1 MAEAESPTTDGH
13 DACLQDRALVSVA
26 TNIAIAPFWLLPF
39 TVLVAALTSGE
50 NNLARLEWWIGAA
63 LVATVLLTVGTGAYR
78 RSAAASSSANQV
90 LTPRWIVALLRTG
103 LISMGV
109 VFGMTT
115 WVASP
120 SSVEMVML
128 FAVFPTTAS
137 AIAAMLTVG
146 RRDMFASLLVPM
158 ASLSSFTLATSA
170 DIRLRGLAVLWVF
183 YTAALTVIHSTLS
196 KTARTAIALQKTSED
211 LLAEIERDQIQLT
224 ETNAQLAISI
234 EQLTHQ
240 ATHDALTG
248 LLNRRG
254 MFEALEGL
262 IGEEASEP
270 VGVLFLDLDRFK
282 SVNDTLGHRG
292 GDHFLRIVSDRIER
306 CITTNGVAGRIGGDE
321 FVIVLP
327 GASEQA
333 TVAVAHRLEGVLG
346 QPVHAE
352 GRELPSSVSIGSP
365 MHRRT
370 ARP

>member
-1 MAEAESPTTDGH
+1 VAQAESPTRDDH
-13 DACLQDRALVSVA
+13 DACLQERALVSVVA
-26 TNIAIAPFWLLPF
+26 NAGIAPFWLIPF
-39 TVLVAALTSGE
+39 TVLVALLTNSE
-50 NNLARLEWWIGAA
+50 NDTARLGWWIGAA
-63 LVATVLLTVGTGAYR
+63 LVSTILLTAGTSAYR
-78 RSAAASSSANQV
+78 RSAARATNAVADVRS
-90 LTPRWIVALLRTG
+90 PRWMVRLLRAG
-103 LISMGV
+103 LTSMGV

-120 SSVEMVML
+120 ASVEMVML
-128 FAVFPTTAS
+128 FAVFPTTAA
-137 AIAAMLTVG
+137 AIAAMLTAG

-158 ASLSSFTLATSA
+158 ASLSTFTLATSA

-183 YTAALTVIHSTLS
+183 YSAALTVIHSTLS
-196 KTARTAIALQKTSED
+196 KTVRTAIALQKTSED

-224 ETNAQLAISI
+224 ETNTQLAASI

-262 IGEEASEP
+262 IGEQTTEP

-306 CITTNGVAGRIGGDE
+306 
-321 FVIVLP
+321 
-327 GASEQA
+327 
-333 TVAVAHRLEGVLG
+333 
-346 QPVHAE
+346 
-352 GRELPSSVSIGSP
+352 
-365 MHRRT
+365 
-370 ARP
+370 